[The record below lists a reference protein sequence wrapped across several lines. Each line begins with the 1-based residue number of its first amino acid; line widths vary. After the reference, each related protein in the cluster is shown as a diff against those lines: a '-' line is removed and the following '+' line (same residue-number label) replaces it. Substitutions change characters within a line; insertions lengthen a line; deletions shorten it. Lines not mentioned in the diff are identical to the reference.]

1 MFDIGVLSMLGN
13 THFAYEFTEE
23 EGSIIF
29 VFHQGN
35 NVARYTTGG
44 MLIENIGFA
53 DAMLKKFAEVVRL
66 NSKRVEEYVNEGD
79 CDIYG

>member
-1 MFDIGVLSMLGN
+1 MFDIGVLNMLGN

-23 EGSIIF
+23 DGNIIL

-35 NVARYTTGG
+35 NVSKYTTGG
-44 MLIENIGFA
+44 MLVENIGFA

-66 NSKRVEEYVNEGD
+66 NAKRVEEYVNEGD
-79 CDIYG
+79 CDIYR